1 MVYGIAN
8 KNDIEGW
15 MNRQKSK
22 LWAADDPNLVI
33 FIRLKI
39 SRCRNL
45 NSFLFFFIFPSS
57 SLISPFSIF
66 LSSSLFLRLSVVCL
80 SVCLSVLASLSCF
93 HSVAFHLF
101 RFLFYSLYFLQSLS
115 LTSSLCPSI
124 CLYLFY
130 LSPTHQCSI
139 GPSSCLESSTSL
151 I

>member
-8 KNDIEGW
+8 KKDMEGW

-80 SVCLSVLASLSCF
+80 SVCLGLSLLLSLRCF
-93 HSVAFHLF
+93 P
-101 RFLFYSLYFLQSLS
+101 SLS
-115 LTSSLCPSI
+115 LPLLLSVFSTISVSHFLSLS
-124 CLYLFY
+124 FY
-130 LSPTHQCSI
+130 LPVSLLSI
-139 GPSSCLESSTSL
+139 SNPPV
-151 I
+151 